1 MPSMRRYA
9 RHNAPQQLARR
20 DISSASFHAGIPTDY
35 CDNVKRNQHAMRVSL
50 QAFVHPEGMP

>member
-1 MPSMRRYA
+1 MRRYA

-20 DISSASFHAGIPTDY
+20 DISSSSFHAGIPTDY
-35 CDNVKRNQHAMRVSL
+35 CDNVKRNQNAMRVSL